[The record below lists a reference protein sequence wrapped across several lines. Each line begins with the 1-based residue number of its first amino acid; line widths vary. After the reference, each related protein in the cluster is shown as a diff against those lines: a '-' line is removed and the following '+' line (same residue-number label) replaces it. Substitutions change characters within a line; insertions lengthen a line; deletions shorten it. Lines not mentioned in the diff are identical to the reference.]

1 MASPGWSPSSLL
13 PLWCLYEILTPS
25 PQEAGAVP
33 QQESLPCVRVTADA
47 GSSCLMAANAGTEVL
62 FPLMP
67 GEVNEVIIS
76 SAKKEL
82 SGRKEVLAEIL
93 GRLSLG
99 LLGLLVTDLKKCHTS
114 SMRMKSKLY
123 QNPSPC
129 NEWVVCTTK
138 WLLFT

>member
-1 MASPGWSPSSLL
+1 
-13 PLWCLYEILTPS
+13 
-25 PQEAGAVP
+25 
-33 QQESLPCVRVTADA
+33 
-47 GSSCLMAANAGTEVL
+47 MAANAGMEVL

-67 GEVNEVIIS
+67 GEVNKVIIS

-93 GRLSLG
+93 GRLFLG
-99 LLGLLVTDLKKCHTS
+99 LLGLLVTDLKNTS
-114 SMRMKSKLY
+114 SMRIKSKLY